1 MEGAAG
7 RGSSKSFD
15 ADTDVVAAVIVWLS
29 RDATDSVCDALD
41 SCLENVCVS
50 EVARGDADA
59 DAILSVMT

>member
-29 RDATDSVCDALD
+29 RDATESVCDALD

-50 EVARGDADA
+50 DVARGDADA